1 MSQNPIGTIT
11 DEKQLVEL
19 RKNDR
24 AFSMVVPGS
33 VRPDWLDV
41 ETELD
46 WRPIEGGDVP
56 RLLVGRIDPED
67 REAATEPR
75 TPTSDGE
82 EILIEVPPPLVG
94 EEGLELDPD
103 AYDADN
109 PLLLETT
116 EADDPVTT
124 DSLDRSSAAV
134 MDEALLLTPTR
145 FSDGTP
151 YHDEPVSEVEAESD
165 PIAEAELEARGD
177 DPAPQSGAVSA
188 PIDAEIIEGVV
199 NGSDVDHEDLVSAL
213 ETIARQ
219 GRFDPEDTIAEY
231 GPFTADNRVI
241 GIVDPGM
248 WVTEIAADLDLDTD
262 SIEAAKRAHNRQ
274 AETLLRDA
282 GPKDYYHAEE
292 AYDAIVTERP
302 TTPATE

>member
-1 MSQNPIGTIT
+1 MSQNPIGTIA
-11 DEKQLVEL
+11 DEERLVEL
-19 RKNDR
+19 RKEEK
-24 AFSMVVPGS
+24 AFGVAIPDS
-33 VRPDWLDV
+33 VRPAWLDAD
-41 ETELD
+41 TEID

-67 REAATEPR
+67 RAAATEPR

-94 EEGLELDPD
+94 EAGLELDPD
-103 AYDADN
+103 AYDAEN
-109 PLLLETT
+109 PLLLEPSAA
-116 EADDPVTT
+116 ENAVAT
-124 DSLDRSSAAV
+124 DSQDRGPAAV
-134 MDEALLLTPTR
+134 MDEATILTPTR

-188 PIDAEIIEGVV
+188 PIDAEIIEGVTR
-199 NGSDVDHEDLVSAL
+199 GSDVDHEDLVSAL

-219 GRFDPEDTIAEY
+219 DRFEIEDAVGEY

-241 GIVDPGM
+241 GIVDPDM
-248 WVTEIAADLDLDTD
+248 WVTEIAADLDLDAGH
-262 SIEAAKRAHNRQ
+262 IEAAKRAHNRQ
-274 AETLLRDA
+274 AEALLRDA
-282 GPKDYYHAEE
+282 GPGDYHHAEE